1 MQNKHISLISSAI
14 AYGYQYIIR
23 LLPSVTMSDIF
34 SKFHASHSEMGQFS
48 GIYYIGYSIAH
59 IPFGIMLDRVG
70 IRLTFLI
77 STLLSFLGILPMVI
91 FDSWNILL
99 VGRFISGVGS
109 AGCTLSMLKSI
120 GHHFPSKFSRIL
132 GLTATFSICFAI
144 FGGKP
149 IVLLIESFG
158 FNSVI
163 YGIMIAGA
171 CLSMMTLLLKGN
183 STKDNAIKD
192 TSPILASLL
201 LVVKNSKIYTM
212 CILAGF
218 MMGTLEGFA
227 DMWAVKFFTE
237 MCNIDVANA
246 ALLSSMCFFG
256 MAIGCPIVGYITDKT
271 KKHNLI
277 SFICGL
283 IMFCG
288 LISII
293 LITTNY
299 FALVAFMI
307 TIGMTAA
314 YQVPVTSKTAL
325 TSKKE
330 NIGLTMS
337 YMNMLLMSCGYIFHS
352 LIGYTYEVTESI
364 VCGVSI
370 VPALCI
376 VGAIGFLVLYLK
388 EKQQEKQ

>member
-1 MQNKHISLISSAI
+1 MQYKHISLVSTAI

-23 LLPSVTMSDIF
+23 LLPSVTMNDIS
-34 SKFHASHSEMGQFS
+34 SKFHVSHLEMGQFS
-48 GIYYIGYSIAH
+48 GIYYIGYAMAH
-59 IPFGIMLDRVG
+59 IPFGIMLDRLG
-70 IRLTFLI
+70 IRLTFLV

-91 FDSWNILL
+91 FDSWEMLL
-99 VGRFISGVGS
+99 IGRFVSGVGS

-120 GHHFPSKFSRIL
+120 GYHFPSKFSKIL
-132 GLTATFSICFAI
+132 GFTATFSICFAI

-158 FNSVI
+158 LNSVVC
-163 YGIMIAGA
+163 GIVIAGA
-171 CLSMMTLLLKGN
+171 CLSSMTLLLKGN
-183 STKDNAIKD
+183 DIKD
-192 TSPILASLL
+192 TSPISQSLL
-201 LVVKNSKIYTM
+201 SVVKNSNIYTM

-283 IMFCG
+283 IMFVG

-293 LITTNY
+293 FITTNY
-299 FALVAFMI
+299 FLLMAFMI
-307 TIGMTAA
+307 TIGITAA

-325 TSKKE
+325 ISKKE

-364 VCGVSI
+364 VYGVSI

-376 VGAIGFLVLYLK
+376 VGAIGFLALYLK
-388 EKQQEKQ
+388 EK